1 MKRGMKMEQVMQI
14 ANSFSLWIFA
24 SLVAGVVIFQ
34 AIIFIRLASK
44 VSSSVGMTSDEVKVA
59 IRTGA
64 VSSLGPSLAIV
75 FVVISLMTLIGSPIT
90 LMRIGIIGSA
100 AIETV
105 GASIGAQ
112 AAGAELGASDFTA
125 QAFTTAVWV
134 MCLGGM
140 GWMLFVA
147 LFTKSLGKIQNKAV
161 SSTKNVNTLKIVST
175 AAMLGAFSYLGT
187 SEMAKGVSESI
198 VLVSGF
204 ICMPIIM
211 WAANKFKMNWLKEW
225 SLGLVIILGLAVGYL
240 IS

>member
-1 MKRGMKMEQVMQI
+1 MMEQVMQI
-14 ANSFSLWIFA
+14 ANSFPLWIFA
-24 SLVAGVVIFQ
+24 SLVASVVIFQ
-34 AIIFIRLASK
+34 AIIFIRLASRT
-44 VSSSVGMTSDEVKVA
+44 SSSVGMTPQEVKVA

-75 FVVISLMTLIGSPIT
+75 FVVISLMTLIGNPVT

-105 GASIGAQ
+105 GASLGAQ

-147 LFTKSLGKIQNKAV
+147 LFTKSLGKIQDKAV
-161 SSTKNVNTLKIVST
+161 AKTKNVNTLSLVST

-187 SEMAKGVSESI
+187 SEMEKGFTESI
-198 VLVSGF
+198 VLVVGF
-204 ICMPIIM
+204 ICMPLIM
-211 WAANKFKMNWLKEW
+211 WIANKFKLSWLKEW
-225 SLGLVIILGLAVGYL
+225 SLGIVIIFGLAVGYI

>member
-1 MKRGMKMEQVMQI
+1 MQI
-14 ANSFSLWIFA
+14 ANSFPLWILA
-24 SLVAGVVIFQ
+24 LLVAGVVIFQ

-44 VSSSVGMTSDEVKVA
+44 TSSSIGMTSQEVKAA

-75 FVVISLMTLIGSPIT
+75 FVVISLITLIGNPVT

-105 GASIGAQ
+105 GASLGSQ
-112 AAGAELGASDFTA
+112 AAGAELGAANYTA
-125 QAFTTAVWV
+125 MAFTTAVWV

-140 GWMLFVA
+140 GWLLFV
-147 LFTKSLGKIQNKAV
+147 LFFTKSLGKIQDKAIGK
-161 SSTKNVNTLKIVST
+161 TKNVNTLKLVST

-187 SEMAKGVSESI
+187 GEMVKGLAESI
-198 VLVSGF
+198 VLVVAF
-204 ICMPIIM
+204 IGMPIIM
-211 WAANKFKMNWLKEW
+211 WIASKFKLSWLKEW
-225 SLGLVIILGLAVGYL
+225 SLGLIIILGLTVGYI

>member
-1 MKRGMKMEQVMQI
+1 
-14 ANSFSLWIFA
+14 
-24 SLVAGVVIFQ
+24 
-34 AIIFIRLASK
+34 
-44 VSSSVGMTSDEVKVA
+44 
-59 IRTGA
+59 
-64 VSSLGPSLAIV
+64 
-75 FVVISLMTLIGSPIT
+75 MTLIGNPVT

-105 GASIGAQ
+105 GASLGAQ

-147 LFTKSLGKIQNKAV
+147 LFTKSLGKIQDKAV
-161 SSTKNVNTLKIVST
+161 AKTKNVNTLSLVST

-187 SEMAKGVSESI
+187 SEMEKGFTESI
-198 VLVSGF
+198 VLVVGF
-204 ICMPIIM
+204 ICMPLIM
-211 WAANKFKMNWLKEW
+211 WIANKFKLSWLKEW
-225 SLGLVIILGLAVGYL
+225 SLGIVIIFGLAVGYI